1 MAAVLAILGK
11 DLRLRMRDRSVLL
24 FALIAPLGLMLVLSS
39 VFPEEGALHIRA
51 VVVDEDGGAVGEA
64 FRTDLVARLLA
75 EEVITDGR
83 TLTRAEALAAVR
95 DGSVSVAW
103 IVPQGTSAV
112 VAAGGAVELEVVGN
126 PDRTLALSVARSV
139 AAGFIAEVARVTA
152 AVTTVVGATGAAP
165 DADLIAAVRD
175 AIASTP
181 RPAVVTQRTV
191 ASLRLPQRDQLT
203 AGMAVFFLLFTV
215 QLGVL
220 GLLEERQQGTLPRLR
235 AAPVPIGT
243 VLAGKALGALLLGL
257 ASMTVLALAARV
269 LLGASWGPPLGTAIA
284 VLAVT
289 LAAAAIM
296 AAVGTFARSADQA
309 SNLQSIVAVGLGLL
323 GGVFVPAR
331 GLVAETLALLSPH
344 HWFLTGLGAAASEG
358 GWVAVLPSAAAQLG
372 IAGVAVAVAVWRTRH
387 ELAR

>member
-1 MAAVLAILGK
+1 MAAVLAILSK
-11 DLRLRMRDRSVLL
+11 DLRLRLRDRSVLL

-39 VFPEEGALHIRA
+39 VFPDEGALRIRA
-51 VVVDEDGGAVGEA
+51 VVVDEDGGVVGEA
-64 FRTDLVARLLA
+64 FRTDLVARLLV

-83 TLTRAEALAAVR
+83 TLTRDEALAAVR

-103 IVPQGTSAV
+103 VVPQGTSAT
-112 VAAGGAVELEVVGN
+112 VAAGGTFTLEVVGN
-126 PDRTLALSVARSV
+126 PDRTLAVSVARSV
-139 AAGFIAEVARVTA
+139 AAGFTGEVTRVTA
-152 AVTTVVGATGAAP
+152 AVSTVVVATGAPP
-165 DADLIAAVRD
+165 DAALIAAVRD
-175 AIASTP
+175 AAASTP

-257 ASMTVLALAARV
+257 TSMTVLALAARG

-284 VLAVT
+284 VVAVT
-289 LAAAAIM
+289 VAAAAIM

-358 GWVAVLPSAAAQLG
+358 EWVAVLPSAAAQLG
-372 IAGVAVAVAVWRTRH
+372 IAAVAVAVAVWRTRL

>member
-1 MAAVLAILGK
+1 VAAVIAILGK

-39 VFPEEGALHIRA
+39 VFPDEGSLRIRA
-51 VVVDEDGGAVGEA
+51 VVVDEDGGVVGEA
-64 FRTDLVARLLA
+64 FRTELVARLLD
-75 EEVITDGR
+75 EEVISDGR
-83 TLTRAEALAAVR
+83 TLTREDAFAAVR

-103 IVPQGTSAV
+103 IVPAGTSDR
-112 VAAGGAVELEVVGN
+112 VAAGGAVGVEVVGN
-126 PDRTLALSVARSV
+126 PDRTLAVSVARSV
-139 AAGFIAEVARVTA
+139 AAGFAGEVARVTA
-152 AVTTVVGATGAAP
+152 AVTTVTVATGLPP
-165 DADLIAAVRD
+165 DAELIAAVRD
-175 AIASTP
+175 AAASTP

-235 AAPVPIGT
+235 AAPIAIGT

-257 ASMTVLALAARV
+257 ASMTVLALAARL
-269 LLGASWGPPLGTAIA
+269 LLGASWGPPIATMIA
-284 VLAVT
+284 VVAVT
-289 LAAAAIM
+289 VTAAAIM
-296 AAVGTFARSADQA
+296 AAVGTFARSAEQA

-331 GLVAETLALLSPH
+331 GAVAETLALLSPH
-344 HWFLTGLGAAASEG
+344 HWFLTGLGAARSEG
-358 GWVAVLPSAAAQLG
+358 EWSAVLPSVGAQLA
-372 IAGVAVAVAVWRTRH
+372 IAAGAIAIAVWRTRR
-387 ELAR
+387 ELA

>member
-1 MAAVLAILGK
+1 VEAVLAILGK

-39 VFPEEGALHIRA
+39 VFPDEASLRIRA
-51 VVVDEDGGAVGEA
+51 VVVDEDGGVIGEA
-64 FRTDLVARLLA
+64 FRTELVARLLD
-75 EEVITDGR
+75 EEVISDGR
-83 TLTRAEALAAVR
+83 ILTREDAFAAVR
-95 DGSVSVAW
+95 DGSASVAW
-103 IVPQGTSAV
+103 IVPAGTSDA
-112 VAAGGAVELEVVGN
+112 VAAGGEVGVEVVGN
-126 PDRTLALSVARSV
+126 PDRTLAVSVARSV
-139 AAGFIAEVARVTA
+139 AAGFSGEVARVTA
-152 AVTTVVGATGAAP
+152 AVTTVTVATGVAP
-165 DADLIAAVRD
+165 DVALVAAVRE
-175 AIASTP
+175 AAASTP

-235 AAPVPIGT
+235 AAPIPIGT

-257 ASMTVLALAARV
+257 ASMTVLALAARL
-269 LLGASWGPPLGTAIA
+269 LLGASWGPPIGTAIA

-289 LAAAAIM
+289 ITGAAIM
-296 AAVGTFARSADQA
+296 AAVGTFAHSAEQA

-331 GLVAETLALLSPH
+331 GAAAETLALLSPH
-344 HWFLTGLGAAASEG
+344 HWFLTGLGAARAEG
-358 GWVAVLPSAAAQLG
+358 EWSAVLPSVGAQLA
-372 IAGVAVAVAVWRTRH
+372 IAAGAIVIAVWRTRQ

>member
-1 MAAVLAILGK
+1 VGAVLAILGK
-11 DLRLRMRDRSVLL
+11 DLRLRTRDRSVLL

-39 VFPEEGALHIRA
+39 VFPDEGSLRIRA
-51 VVVDEDGGAVGEA
+51 VVVDEDGGVVGEA
-64 FRTDLVARLLA
+64 FRTALVARLLD
-75 EEVITDGR
+75 EEVISDGR
-83 TLTRAEALAAVR
+83 TLTREDAFAAVG

-103 IVPQGTSAV
+103 IVPAGTSEG
-112 VAAGGAVELEVVGN
+112 VAAGGAVGVEVVGN
-126 PDRTLALSVARSV
+126 PDRTLAVSVARSV
-139 AAGFIAEVARVTA
+139 AAGFAGEVARVTA
-152 AVTTVVGATGAAP
+152 AVTTVTVEAGLPP
-165 DADLIAAVRD
+165 DAELIAAVRE
-175 AIASTP
+175 AAASTP

-235 AAPVPIGT
+235 AAPIAIGT

-257 ASMTVLALAARV
+257 ASMTVLALAARL
-269 LLGASWGPPLGTAIA
+269 LLGASWGPPIATMIA

-289 LAAAAIM
+289 VTAAAIM
-296 AAVGTFARSADQA
+296 AAVGTFARSAEQA

-331 GLVAETLALLSPH
+331 GAVAETLALLSPH
-344 HWFLTGLGAAASEG
+344 HWFLTGLGAARSEG
-358 GWVAVLPSAAAQLG
+358 EWSAVLPSVGAQLA
-372 IAGVAVAVAVWRTRH
+372 IAVVAVAIAVWRTRQ